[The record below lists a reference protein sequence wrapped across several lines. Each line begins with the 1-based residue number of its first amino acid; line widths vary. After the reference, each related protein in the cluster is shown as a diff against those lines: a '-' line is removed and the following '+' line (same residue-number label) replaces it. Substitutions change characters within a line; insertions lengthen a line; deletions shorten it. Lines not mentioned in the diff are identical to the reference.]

1 MDVFPVRPEEL
12 AQLHIT
18 APNGTVTFQ
27 ADHSG
32 DAVRYTCNDAEITE
46 AEFNSFNFVLYA
58 MEAEKRVG
66 DLSDQLTQAPVMTME
81 YQRVAGDSH
90 LTELIPYD
98 QNYYAV
104 RTDGTAVLLVNRTT
118 VNTLL
123 STLDPYL
130 AK

>member
-1 MDVFPVRPEEL
+1 
-12 AQLHIT
+12 
-18 APNGTVTFQ
+18 
-27 ADHSG
+27 
-32 DAVRYTCNDAEITE
+32 
-46 AEFNSFNFVLYA
+46 
-58 MEAEKRVG
+58 
-66 DLSDQLTQAPVMTME
+66 MTME

>member
-1 MDVFPVRPEEL
+1 
-12 AQLHIT
+12 
-18 APNGTVTFQ
+18 
-27 ADHSG
+27 
-32 DAVRYTCNDAEITE
+32 
-46 AEFNSFNFVLYA
+46 

-81 YQRVAGDSH
+81 YQRVAGDSR